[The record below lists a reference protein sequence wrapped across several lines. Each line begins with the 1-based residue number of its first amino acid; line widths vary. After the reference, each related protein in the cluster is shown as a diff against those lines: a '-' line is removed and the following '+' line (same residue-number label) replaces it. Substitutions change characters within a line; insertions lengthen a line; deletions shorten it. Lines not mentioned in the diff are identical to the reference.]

1 MDQVKGLTCLERQ
14 VELLHTFRYVDA
26 FRGGG
31 SPYGDLTCD
40 GPQEA
45 HAAPGN
51 VGDCHGCS
59 LELTLGYA
67 EVPQQ

>member
-1 MDQVKGLTCLERQ
+1 MDQAKGLACLERQ
-14 VELLHTFRYVDA
+14 VELLHTFSYVDA
-26 FRGGG
+26 FCGGD
-31 SPYGDLTCD
+31 SPHRALTCD
-40 GPQEA
+40 GSGET
-45 HAAPGN
+45 HVAPGN